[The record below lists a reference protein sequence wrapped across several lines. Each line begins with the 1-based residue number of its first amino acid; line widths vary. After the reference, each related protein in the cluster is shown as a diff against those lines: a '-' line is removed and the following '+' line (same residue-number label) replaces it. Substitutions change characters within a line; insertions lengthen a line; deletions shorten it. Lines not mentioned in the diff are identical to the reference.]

1 MRRLFALCLL
11 LPLLGHAVAGTGTPA
26 LVATDSADVQAR
38 SLFAADWNWRLQSQ
52 PELATALGDGRFNG
66 QWSDTSLAAS
76 LAATE
81 HDKRALEQAR
91 QIDAARLTGGNRLSL
106 DVFIEQKERRVKAAT
121 YYPYRYAPLTNQDG
135 LHVNLPRVVV
145 QMPFA
150 SEADYRAYLSRIEAL
165 PAHVDGVIEQMRE
178 AQKLGWSVPRTA
190 LRQVPGLLRQLRESV
205 AGGMLER
212 PFREIPAT
220 IPKAV
225 RDELAVAGPAALRT
239 SLIPALQKLEDYV
252 RIEAIPAAR
261 ETIGIMGVP
270 AGTEYYQFL
279 VQESSAL
286 APAAVHALGLRE
298 VARIRAE
305 MTAAIARTGFKGSFA
320 EFATFANSDPRLFAS
335 DPEKLLKRYRR
346 QLARASNAAPRL
358 FANVPAD
365 ALAVRQMQDG
375 ADDQG
380 AAYYEAASETRPAA
394 IVVNTSKLATRPLWE
409 TETLVLH
416 EGIPGH
422 HLQVARAR
430 ELTDLPAFRRHGWN
444 APYGEGWALYAESLG
459 SEMGFFG
466 DPFSAF
472 GRLNSDLLRSA
483 RLVADTGIHAM
494 GWSRQQA
501 IDYLNANTA
510 NNGAD
515 NEVEVDR
522 YIAAPGQALAYKLG
536 QLRFKALREKAQ
548 AALGER
554 FDIRRFHAAVLDN
567 GALPLS
573 LLEQQVERW
582 MRTVN
587 TAAPVGSPAP
597 APVASPAPP
606 AARTPAPG

>member
-11 LPLLGHAVAGTGTPA
+11 VPVFGNAVAGAATPSTA
-26 LVATDSADVQAR
+26 PAETADSQAR
-38 SLFAADWNWRLQSQ
+38 ALFAADWNWRLQNQ
-52 PELATALGDGRFNG
+52 PELATALGDARFNS

-76 LAATE
+76 LAANDHE
-81 HDKRALEQAR
+81 KKALEQAR
-91 QIDAARLTGGNRLSL
+91 QIDANKLTGNNRLSL
-106 DVFIEQKERRVKAAT
+106 EVFIDQKERRIKAAT
-121 YYPYRYAPLTNQDG
+121 FYPYRYAPLTNQDG

-150 SEADYRAYLSRIEAL
+150 TEADYRAYLARIEAL
-165 PAHVDGVIEQMRE
+165 PAHVDGLIEQMRE
-178 AQKLGWSVPRTA
+178 GQKLGWSAPKTA
-190 LRQVPGLLRQLRESV
+190 LRLVPGLLRQLRESV
-205 AGGMLER
+205 AGGGMLER

-225 RDELAVAGPAALRT
+225 RDELAQAGPAALRT
-239 SLIPALQKLEDYV
+239 RAAPALLKLEDYV
-252 RIEAIPAAR
+252 RLEALPAAR
-261 ETIGIMGVP
+261 DTIGILGVP

-279 VQESSAL
+279 LQDSTEL
-286 APAAVHALGLRE
+286 APAAVHALGIKE

-305 MTAAIARTGFKGSFA
+305 MAAAIARTGFKGSFA
-320 EFATFANSDPRLFAS
+320 QFATFANSDTRLFAS
-335 DPEKLLKRYRR
+335 DPDKLLRRYRR
-346 QLARASNAAPRL
+346 QLARATAAASRL
-358 FANVPAD
+358 FANLPAE
-365 ALAVRQMQDG
+365 ALAVRQIQDG

-380 AAYYEAASETRPAA
+380 AAYYEAASEARPAA

-409 TETLVLH
+409 TATLVLH
-416 EGIPGH
+416 EGVPGH

-430 ELTDLPAFRRHGWN
+430 ELQDLPAFRRYGWN

-459 SEMGFFG
+459 TELGLYN

-567 GALPLS
+567 GALPLP
-573 LLEQQVERW
+573 LLEQQVERSI
-582 MRTVN
+582 RAL
-587 TAAPVGSPAP
+587 TAAPPPARSPAP
-597 APVASPAPP
+597 
-606 AARTPAPG
+606 G